1 MTSKTALVT
10 GVSRGIGQAISLR
23 LLAEGYYVHG
33 TYNTGV
39 DEAEALAR
47 EHAGLTVHQADF
59 SHQEGVKRLLTA
71 LAGEP
76 MDAIVNNAG
85 IFEME
90 SIDEFAFEIWERT
103 LEVNLTAPLRLVL
116 GLREQIRPGGA
127 IVNVSSLDGM
137 VGSFSSMSYSASKA
151 ALINLTKS
159 LGNNL
164 GREGVRVNAVAPGW
178 IDTGMSTPESM
189 EANNLT
195 PLGRNGRP
203 DEVAELVA
211 FLLSD
216 AASFIN
222 GETVVIDGGF
232 GNVDYIMLQEANGVA
247 GAAK

>member
-1 MTSKTALVT
+1 MTSKAALVT
-10 GVSRGIGQAISLR
+10 GVSRGIGKAIAIR
-23 LLAEGYYVHG
+23 LLNDGYRVHG
-33 TYNTGV
+33 TFNTGRE
-39 DEAEALAR
+39 EAEALAR
-47 EHAGLTVHQADF
+47 EQAELTIHQADF
-59 SHQEGVKRLLTA
+59 SRPEGVKRLLTA

-76 MDAIVNNAG
+76 IDAIVNNAG
-85 IFEME
+85 VFEME
-90 SIDEFAFEIWERT
+90 SLDEFPFEVWEHT
-103 LEVNLTAPLRLVL
+103 LEVNLTAPLRIVL

-127 IVNVSSLDGM
+127 IVNVASLDGL
-137 VGSFSSMSYSASKA
+137 VGSFASMSYSASKA

-164 GREGVRVNAVAPGW
+164 GRDGVRVNAIAPGW

-189 EANNLT
+189 EATELT

-203 DEVAELVA
+203 EEVADLVA

-222 GETVVIDGGF
+222 GETVVVDGGF
-232 GNVDYIMLQEANGVA
+232 GNVDYIMLQEAHSAV

>member
-1 MTSKTALVT
+1 MSKTALVT
-10 GVSRGIGQAISLR
+10 GVSRGIGQAIALR
-23 LLAEGYYVHG
+23 LLADGYHVHG
-33 TYNTGV
+33 TFNTGCG
-39 DEAEALAR
+39 EAEALAD
-47 EHAGLTVHQADF
+47 EHAALTIHKADF
-59 SHQEGVKRLLTA
+59 SRVAGAKQLLTA

-76 MDAIVNNAG
+76 LDAIVNNAG

-90 SIDEFAFEIWERT
+90 SFDEFAFEIWERT
-103 LEVNLTAPLRLVL
+103 LEVNLTAPLRLVI

-137 VGSFSSMSYSASKA
+137 VGSFASMSYSASKA

-189 EANNLT
+189 EATKLT
-195 PLGRNGRP
+195 PLGRNGEPR
-203 DEVAELVA
+203 EVADLVA

-216 AASFIN
+216 TASFVN

-232 GNVDYIMLQEANGVA
+232 GNVDYIMLQEAEGIAGVA
-247 GAAK
+247 Q